1 MRSPI
6 GIFDSGVGGL
16 SVARA
21 VMRVLPGESIIYF
34 ADTAHVPY
42 GDRPLNEIKLFAL
55 GITRFLVNRG
65 VKAVVM
71 ACNMSSAVALDAAR
85 ELWPELPVLGVIEP
99 GARAAVRVCEGRPIG
114 VLATAGT
121 VKSKAYVNEIARI
134 DNSIPVFQQACPRFV
149 PLVESGLA
157 ESEEAEAAARDY
169 VAPLLR
175 AGCGTIILGC
185 THYPY
190 LRRAIEL
197 AAGPGV
203 AIVDP
208 SEETAQELAS
218 VMDEHGILSDGCSA
232 SYKFYASGDTTS
244 LKQVGSR
251 FLGAGIERVVRVG
264 IPDGVSEDLIMHKEE
279 TWMDT
284 ESLR

>member
-1 MRSPI
+1 
-6 GIFDSGVGGL
+6 
-16 SVARA
+16 
-21 VMRVLPGESIIYF
+21 MRVLPRESIIYF

-42 GDRPLNEIKLFAL
+42 GDRPLHEIRSFAL
-55 GITRFLVNRG
+55 GITRFLVDRG

-121 VKSKAYVNEIARI
+121 VKSEAYVKAIARI
-134 DNSIPVFQQACPRFV
+134 DSSIPVFQQACPRFV

-175 AGCGTIILGC
+175 AGCGTVILGC

-208 SEETAQELAS
+208 AEETARELAS
-218 VMDEHGILSDGCSA
+218 VLDRHGILSDGCSA
-232 SYKFYASGDTTS
+232 SYEFYTSGDTTS
-244 LKQVGSR
+244 LEQVGSR
-251 FLGAGIERVVRVG
+251 FLGMDIDRVVRVD
-264 IPDGVSEDLIMHKEE
+264 IPVGVSEDLIMQVER
-279 TWMDT
+279 TRVDT
-284 ESLR
+284 ESER